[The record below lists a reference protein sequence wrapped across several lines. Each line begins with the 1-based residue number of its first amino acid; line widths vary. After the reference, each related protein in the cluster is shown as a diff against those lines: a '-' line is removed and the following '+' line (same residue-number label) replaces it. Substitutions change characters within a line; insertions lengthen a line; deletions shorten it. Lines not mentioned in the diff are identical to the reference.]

1 MIKTKKHI
9 ARGLKFTFVSEL
21 LTFFIN
27 FKNVIAAFP
36 LGINVDP
43 LPVVSVLI
51 PLIILYHS
59 YFHVVMTN
67 GTFSH
72 EIHVL
77 DQQL

>member
-1 MIKTKKHI
+1 MIKKHI

-21 LTFFIN
+21 LTFIN
-27 FKNVIAAFP
+27 FKNVIPAFP

-59 YFHVVMTN
+59 QFHVVMTN
-67 GTFSH
+67 STFSH

>member
-1 MIKTKKHI
+1 MIKKHI

-21 LTFFIN
+21 LTFIN
-27 FKNVIAAFP
+27 FKNVIPAFP
-36 LGINVDP
+36 LDINVDP

-59 YFHVVMTN
+59 QFHVVMTN
-67 GTFSH
+67 STFSH

>member
-1 MIKTKKHI
+1 MIKKHI

-51 PLIILYHS
+51 PLIILYYS
-59 YFHVVMTN
+59 QFHVVMTN
-67 GTFSH
+67 STFSH